1 MKLDV
6 YICACAILVSARNGA
21 PSARSRPASCLRRQP
36 IAHMH
41 GQHPSGHGPDFVS
54 AAGSR
59 GPGIAEPAPAPPACQ
74 GRDARALKKH
84 AHRPPPACASINS
97 PLRSRVLISAVYAR
111 ARARTK
117 CNHAYGPHE
126 FDFQSIL
133 RPGMCLFPGLP
144 VLLTTRALE
153 ARGRA
158 GPGGSCGKTAL
169 KLAGPPR
176 EFPPFSSVRY
186 GHCGKNSQKAAFF
199 PQQP

>member
-21 PSARSRPASCLRRQP
+21 PSARLRPASCLRRQP
-36 IAHMH
+36 IARMH

-84 AHRPPPACASINS
+84 AHRPPPACASINN
-97 PLRSRVLISAVYAR
+97 PLRSHVLISAVYAR
-111 ARARTK
+111 ARAYQMHP
-117 CNHAYGPHE
+117 CHVHAHGPRE

-158 GPGGSCGKTAL
+158 GPGGSCGKNAL
-169 KLAGPPR
+169 KPRPP
-176 EFPPFSSVRY
+176 S
-186 GHCGKNSQKAAFF
+186 
-199 PQQP
+199 